1 MARLKTL
8 GFLMWNLG
16 LDIKLH
22 QFQNSAMVFIDVL
35 NNTTRYYCTLGYS
48 ILFLLQCEFIGV
60 AELSKI
66 FMFNRIL

>member
-16 LDIKLH
+16 LNIKLH
-22 QFQNSAMVFIDVL
+22 EFQSSAMVLIDVL
-35 NNTTRYYCTLGYS
+35 NTTRYYCTLGYS